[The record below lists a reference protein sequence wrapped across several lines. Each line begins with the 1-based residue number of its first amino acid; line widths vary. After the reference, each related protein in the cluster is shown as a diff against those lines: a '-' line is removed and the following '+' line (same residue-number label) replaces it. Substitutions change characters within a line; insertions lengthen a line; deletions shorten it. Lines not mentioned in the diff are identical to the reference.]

1 MAIYPRLSL
10 RYGGGILS
18 HKQQAEQE
26 ENTVNILIGLG
37 GTGIDCIKTIKAA
50 VRERLLPDDPEAA
63 APEYSHIRFLGVDIL
78 EAERISGK
86 KKRKSGIWDSPE
98 KMDVLEEEEIFSLW
112 APSLIYYRC
121 RQLNRL
127 CFIRRSDKFADKL
140 ELMLEEAGKGL
151 EKPDIRV
158 HVFTSLSGA
167 TGAGIFLDVCYILR
181 EILKERHGV
190 IFGYFFL
197 PDVNLS
203 RVSPENRLMREHIP
217 VAAYA
222 AMKELNYCMR
232 IHENGGAFTQ
242 TYKGRRKIPWAE
254 PPVNFP
260 FVIAGTRE
268 DGTPLPNAYEYA
280 INLVSEYILFH
291 LTKRK
296 NGDGYDLNCY
306 MPVWSLNMTDCERS
320 SEIGACM
327 RYMTLGGAS
336 ARIPYREM
344 NTWLMA
350 EVFQKISDRA
360 GEIFDKTLKARDR
373 SEEDRERIWKVL
385 ENLQETFLDN
395 LKVLEEEKEDSPKEE
410 EEFFYDLITLEEM
423 KPELEKELA
432 KVQPE
437 EVLVKLLERLLQ
449 EENRE
454 ALEDEERIAGILN
467 RFFTEEIFPEFTDW
481 SAENFLRKKYK
492 SECSE
497 VVGDE
502 LYEKVMK
509 RLVKNSAPFF
519 PFNPQVWDKSKT
531 GGRGTIAV
539 PESTS
544 ALIAAKKIYYE
555 STWYQPEVRMKDRI
569 LIWDYRYAF
578 PLGAYLKCPEYE
590 QAYYSPRSAYK
601 FGGLHSYEGG
611 GECPFNDWRKLPS
624 LIPLSCRKIR

>member
-50 VRERLLPDDPEAA
+50 VRERLLPDDPEVA

-78 EAERISGK
+78 GVEQISGK
-86 KKRKSGIWDSPE
+86 KKRKSGRWGSPE

-112 APSLIYYRC
+112 EPHLRQLLNSPRAIVLRPELRWLNYRELRDDSLDTDDSLIYYRC

-127 CFIRRSDKFADKL
+127 CFMKRSDKFADKL

-190 IFGYFFL
+190 ILGYFFL

-203 RVSPENRLMREHIP
+203 RISLENRLMREHIP

-242 TYKGRRKIPWAE
+242 TYKGGRKIPWTE

-268 DGTPLPNAYEYA
+268 DGAPLPNAYEYA

-296 NGDGYDLNCY
+296 NRHCYDLNCY
-306 MPVWSLNMTDCERS
+306 MPQWSMNMTACEQS
-320 SEIGACM
+320 CEIGACV
-327 RYMTLGGAS
+327 RYMTLVGAS
-336 ARIPYREM
+336 ARLPYREM

-350 EVFQKISDRA
+350 EVFQKISGKI
-360 GEIFDKTLKARDR
+360 GELFNKTLKDKKIGG
-373 SEEDRERIWKVL
+373 EDRERLWEVL
-385 ENLQETFLDN
+385 GNLQETFLDN
-395 LKVLEEEKEDSPKEE
+395 LKILEEEEKKLPKE
-410 EEFFYDLITLEEM
+410 EEFFYDLIT
-423 KPELEKELA
+423 
-432 KVQPE
+432 
-437 EVLVKLLERLLQ
+437 
-449 EENRE
+449 

-492 SECSE
+492 SEYSE

-519 PFNPQVWDKSKT
+519 PFNPQVWDKSKV
-531 GGRGTIAV
+531 GGGGTIAV

-544 ALIAAKKIYYE
+544 ALIAAEKIYSE
-555 STWYQPEVRMKDRI
+555 SAWYQPEVRMKDRI
-569 LIWDYRYAF
+569 LIWGYRYGF

-590 QAYYSPRSAYK
+590 KTYYSHWFA
-601 FGGLHSYEGG
+601 GLHSYEGR

>member
-1 MAIYPRLSL
+1 MPY
-10 RYGGGILS
+10 
-18 HKQQAEQE
+18 
-26 ENTVNILIGLG
+26 
-37 GTGIDCIKTIKAA
+37 
-50 VRERLLPDDPEAA
+50 DPEAA

-78 EAERISGK
+78 GVEQISGK
-86 KKRKSGIWDSPE
+86 KKRKSGRWGSPE

-190 IFGYFFL
+190 ILGYFFL

-203 RVSPENRLMREHIP
+203 RISLENRLMREHIP

-242 TYKGRRKIPWAE
+242 TYKGGRKIPWTE

-268 DGTPLPNAYEYA
+268 DGAPLPNAYEYA

-296 NGDGYDLNCY
+296 NRHCYDLNCY
-306 MPVWSLNMTDCERS
+306 MPQWSMNMTACEQS
-320 SEIGACM
+320 CEIGACV
-327 RYMTLGGAS
+327 RYMTLVGAS
-336 ARIPYREM
+336 ARLPYREM

-350 EVFQKISDRA
+350 EVFQKISGKI
-360 GEIFDKTLKARDR
+360 GELFNKTLKDKKIGG
-373 SEEDRERIWKVL
+373 EDRERLWEVL
-385 ENLQETFLDN
+385 GNLQETFLDN
-395 LKVLEEEKEDSPKEE
+395 LKILEEEEKKLPKE
-410 EEFFYDLITLEEM
+410 EEFFYDLITVEEI

-492 SECSE
+492 SEYSE

-519 PFNPQVWDKSKT
+519 PFNPQVWDKSKV
-531 GGRGTIAV
+531 GGGGTIAV

-544 ALIAAKKIYYE
+544 ALIAAEKIYSE
-555 STWYQPEVRMKDRI
+555 SAWYQPEVRMKDRI
-569 LIWDYRYAF
+569 LIWGYRYGF

-590 QAYYSPRSAYK
+590 KTYYSHWFA
-601 FGGLHSYEGG
+601 GLHSYEGR